1 METNSQVQAILKF
14 WFGDSPQESSYEQRR
29 QLWFRKRPEFD
40 AEIRQR
46 FADVYE
52 QAATGA
58 LDAWQQAPLSCL
70 ALIIVLDQF
79 PRNMFR
85 DTPQAFATD
94 AKALD
99 VAQRAVAQ
107 GFDQQLRPLQR
118 IFLYLPFEH
127 SENLAHQHQSVEL
140 TRQLSAEAPEL
151 ADVFDYAVRHQDV
164 IERFGRFPHR
174 NRILGRESTPEEI
187 EFLKQP
193 GSSF

>member
-1 METNSQVQAILKF
+1 MEINSHVQAILSF
-14 WFGDSPQESSYEQRR
+14 WFGDSPEESSYEQRR
-29 QLWFRKRPEFD
+29 KLWFRKRPELD

-52 QAATGA
+52 QAAVGE
-58 LDAWQQAPLSCL
+58 LDPWQQAPSSCL
-70 ALIIVLDQF
+70 ALILLLDQF

-94 AKALD
+94 AKALE
-99 VAQRAVAQ
+99 VAQQAVAQ
-107 GFDQQLRPLQR
+107 GFDQQLTPIQR
-118 IFLYLPFEH
+118 IFVYLPFEH
-127 SENLAHQHQSVEL
+127 SENLAHQQRSVEL
-140 TRQLSAEAPEL
+140 MRQLSTEAPEL
-151 ADVFDYAVRHQDV
+151 DDVFDYAVRHQEV

-174 NRILGRESTPEEI
+174 NSILGRQSTPEEV

>member
-1 METNSQVQAILKF
+1 MEINSHVQAILSF
-14 WFGDSPQESSYEQRR
+14 WFGDSPEESSYEQRR
-29 QLWFRKRPEFD
+29 KLWFRKRPELD

-52 QAATGA
+52 QAAAGE
-58 LDAWQQAPLSCL
+58 LDRWQQAPLSCL
-70 ALIIVLDQF
+70 ALILLLDQF

-94 AKALD
+94 AKALEI
-99 VAQRAVAQ
+99 AQQAVAQ
-107 GFDQQLRPLQR
+107 GFDQQLTPIQR
-118 IFLYLPFEH
+118 IFVYLPFEH
-127 SENLAHQHQSVEL
+127 SENLAHQQRSVEL
-140 TRQLSAEAPEL
+140 MRQLSREAPEL
-151 ADVFDYAVRHQDV
+151 DDVFDYAVRHQEV

-174 NRILGRESTPEEI
+174 NSILGRQSTPEEV